1 MALSFGVGGM
11 ARERSSLALR
21 AEFGAVRT
29 KFSLNEAATNSGAY
43 TAADIVRMRA
53 GKAPSGAD
61 GFPLELHHKDP
72 LNKTGTNDI
81 SNLEILSRS
90 DHRLGDTYRRNHP
103 PDEEC

>member
-1 MALSFGVGGM
+1 MALSFGVGGT
-11 ARERSSLALR
+11 ARGGSSLTLR

-29 KFSLNEAATNSGAY
+29 KFWLNEAATNSGAY
-43 TAADIVRMRA
+43 SAADLLRMRG
-53 GKAPSGAD
+53 GKAPIGPD

-90 DHRLGDTYRRNHP
+90 AHRLGENYRRNHP
-103 PDEEC
+103 PDDEN